1 MAEND
6 SKEVVTNG
14 TKDKLLNGTKGDT
27 PSGQKNDDSTELV
40 ESGLKCDLKSLEER
54 YNKDGALEISECGK
68 FRKGSK
74 ERFED
79 YALVT
84 TQIFNKDSTLRT
96 ATLQVNSPHI
106 LHILREVVGSYAT
119 QPAGFELPIT
129 EEAPFALF
137 YHHKNELQ
145 GYKPKDDVVKEHHR
159 LLLDWIDAEL
169 GKVCREVDR
178 LSSKGF
184 ITFPLLWAIYKPG
197 ELQYSISH
205 GHSRLYRLETVA
217 YKDNGPAKGPSFDIN
232 TNYVDYNGTTVGLAR
247 QRFQMFDRQYF
258 TGTSPTRIASLP
270 VFPRNFVDD
279 DTLEKRLRIRGD
291 RMLKFKGIRVMQYE
305 GLLEYLKL
313 PPYAW
318 WGPVCERDGV
328 WTPIS
333 VSVCWAILPFPGID
347 SHSRLRVESCLIRR
361 PSRMNLPM
369 RQNRWKRRQ
378 QSLTQELRT
387 VCNSKRCE
395 LVH

>member
-1 MAEND
+1 MAE
-6 SKEVVTNG
+6 SGREGIGMNG
-14 TKDKLLNGTKGDT
+14 TKEKVQDGK
-27 PSGQKNDDSTELV
+27 KNDNPPEQKSGDSPELV
-40 ESGLKCDLKSLEER
+40 ELGQKCDLKSLEER
-54 YNKDGALEISECGK
+54 YNKDGALEVSECGK

-106 LHILREVVGSYAT
+106 LQILREVVGLYAT

-137 YHHKNELQ
+137 YHHKVELQ
-145 GYKPKDDVVKEHHR
+145 DYKPKDDIVKQHHR

-169 GKVCREVDR
+169 GKISREVDR
-178 LSSKGF
+178 LTSKGF

-197 ELQYSISH
+197 ELQYSILH
-205 GHSRLYRLETVA
+205 GHPRLYRLETVA
-217 YKDNGPAKGPSFDIN
+217 YKDNGPAKGPSFEVN
-232 TNYVDYNGTTVGLAR
+232 NKYVDYNGTTVGLAR
-247 QRFQMFDRQYF
+247 ERLPMFDRQIF

-270 VFPRNFVDD
+270 VFPRKFIDD
-279 DTLEKRLRIRGD
+279 HTLEERLRIRGN
-291 RMLKFKGIRVMQYE
+291 RMLEFKGIRVMHYE

-333 VSVCWAILPFPGID
+333 VSDATLFAHSPALT
-347 SHSRLRVESCLIRR
+347 HYSRLRVESCLTRR
-361 PSRMNLPM
+361 PSQMTLPM
-369 RQNRWKRRQ
+369 RPNRWKRRQ
-378 QSLTQELRT
+378 QSLT
-387 VCNSKRCE
+387 
-395 LVH
+395 